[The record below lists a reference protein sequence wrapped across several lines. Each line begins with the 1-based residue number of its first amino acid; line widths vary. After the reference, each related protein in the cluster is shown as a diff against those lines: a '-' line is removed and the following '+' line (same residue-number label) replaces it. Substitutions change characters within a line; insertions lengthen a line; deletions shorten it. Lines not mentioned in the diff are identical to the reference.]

1 MSRNNRTALSAFC
14 CCVMTASFWRW
25 SSPNLLCFS
34 SSVDLRAMMRFLA
47 RSCSALTR
55 SGDCT
60 MRCDNFS
67 PSAWA
72 ARMLTFSW
80 SWNWK
85 TCSRTT
91 FCFPPPPPLHLPRL
105 EFPPKGTLDG
115 VPQQNQ
121 LRQLH
126 YSSSP
131 GKAPLTVVFLP
142 GKSMWQLHSP
152 GKDTFTI
159 AFPQQSQY
167 ELRSPGKT
175 TLTINFPKESHT
187 DSYIS
192 PGSWN
197 SSYTSFG
204 KFTSVVIFPWD
215 RQCDSCSTFL
225 PWGKSVVTIA
235 YLDIAAPGI
244 FLMEWTTELY
254 AKFSFLL
261 PWRMDW

>member
-85 TCSRTT
+85 TCSRIT
-91 FCFPPPPPLHLPRL
+91 FCFPPPPPLHLPHL

-131 GKAPLTVVFLP
+131 RKAPLTVVSPQESQCDSYIHLGKTLLP
-142 GKSMWQLHSP
+142 LHSP
-152 GKDTFTI
+152 SRASMSYVPLGKPLLPLI
-159 AFPQQSQY
+159 
-167 ELRSPGKT
+167 SPRKA
-175 TLTINFPKESHT
+175 TLTA
-187 DSYIS
+187 
-192 PGSWN
+192 
-197 SSYTSFG
+197 
-204 KFTSVVIFPWD
+204 
-215 RQCDSCSTFL
+215 TFL
-225 PWGKSVVTIA
+225 LAAEIAVTLPLGNLLLWLFFPGTGSVT
-235 YLDIAAPGI
+235 AAVPFFPGESQLWQSHI
-244 FLMEWTTELY
+244 LILRHLVFFDGMNNRIVR
-254 AKFSFLL
+254 KV
-261 PWRMDW
+261 

>member
-187 DSYIS
+187 NSYIS

-204 KFTSVVIFPWD
+204 KFTSVVIFSLGQAVWQLQYPFSLGKVS
-215 RQCDSCSTFL
+215 CDNHISWYCGT
-225 PWGKSVVTIA
+225 W
-235 YLDIAAPGI
+235 Y
-244 FLMEWTTELY
+244 FLMEWIELY